1 MAAILECHA
10 ELAKR
15 KSSWDIKG
23 SKNAVEAV
31 RKEFTHASSRYCVYA
46 GQDPLGKQEQ
56 PEEARRAWYEWKALH
71 EMMEQVVE

>member
-1 MAAILECHA
+1 MAAILECHT

-31 RKEFTHASSRYCVYA
+31 RKEFTHASSRYCAYA
-46 GQDPLGKQEQ
+46 GQNPLGKQEQ
-56 PEEARRAWYEWKALH
+56 PEEARRAWCEWKALQ
-71 EMMEQVVE
+71 EMMQQVVE

>member
-1 MAAILECHA
+1 M
-10 ELAKR
+10 
-15 KSSWDIKG
+15 
-23 SKNAVEAV
+23 EAV

-71 EMMEQVVE
+71 KMMEQVVE